1 MNAIEKVSP
10 SAARSDRDTVAS
22 APNGQAAND
31 RAPAGRRRIEAD
43 RRLVA
48 FLVRAKKLDA
58 AAAHEVERAA
68 ASEDRS
74 VVQVLAAR
82 GLIGEEDLAA
92 AIATGLRVPLL
103 AIDDALFEDDVLAYV
118 RDDTA
123 VRCALLPVRKDGEA
137 LLVAMAN
144 PFDQEAIRAIEF
156 TTGIRVRVAAA
167 ARSRVLSVI
176 EQRYKPDQALRSLL
190 RDIPDANVKVVRT
203 DDGQFDIRSITEEAG
218 DAPVVKIVNLCLN
231 DALARGASDVHIE
244 PGPNI
249 MQVRFRVNGVLEDV
263 LEVPKWAQNS
273 VIARLKIMAKLDI
286 TERRIPQDG
295 NLRVRCG
302 EKQIDLR
309 VSSLPTPYG
318 EKIVIRVLN
327 PDSGVR
333 ALDRIGLSDRD
344 FTVVRQMA
352 ETPEGIILVTG
363 PTGSG
368 KTTTLYSMLKTIHSP
383 EINIVTV
390 EDPIE
395 YHIAGITQ
403 VHVNEKQG
411 LTFASALR
419 SLLRQD
425 PDVILV
431 GEIRD
436 RETAQIAFQA
446 AHTGHLVLSTVH
458 TNDAAS
464 TLTRLLE
471 LGVERHVLASSLI
484 GVVAQR
490 LVRTVCPFAGAE
502 KAHGKDCPA
511 CRGSG
516 FAGRTG
522 IYEVLRMTP
531 AIVREIENK
540 ASETTLRALAVAD
553 GTTLLRTDALAKIAA
568 GITTNEEA
576 ARVVQIEDA
585 VPRCPTCDH
594 EVEDRFSVCPYCL
607 GALKQNCPGCNAV
620 LRPEW
625 KTCPF
630 CGPTVASAAP
640 AAPSVQQEP
649 RPASNGSIEV
659 PRVLIVDD
667 TEDIR
672 SMVRMTI
679 ERAIAPVRCIEAANG
694 IEALGLVEMEKPH
707 AIVLDV
713 MMPGLDGFE
722 FCKRLRAKVETA
734 LIPVIM
740 LTACTDAES
749 KEVGFLAGTDDYLT
763 KPFQRPELV
772 ARVRRLLERTYGW
785 AAPAAQTLHS

>member
-1 MNAIEKVSP
+1 
-10 SAARSDRDTVAS
+10 
-22 APNGQAAND
+22 
-31 RAPAGRRRIEAD
+31 
-43 RRLVA
+43 
-48 FLVRAKKLDA
+48 
-58 AAAHEVERAA
+58 
-68 ASEDRS
+68 
-74 VVQVLAAR
+74 
-82 GLIGEEDLAA
+82 
-92 AIATGLRVPLL
+92 
-103 AIDDALFEDDVLAYV
+103 
-118 RDDTA
+118 
-123 VRCALLPVRKDGEA
+123 
-137 LLVAMAN
+137 
-144 PFDQEAIRAIEF
+144 
-156 TTGIRVRVAAA
+156 
-167 ARSRVLSVI
+167 
-176 EQRYKPDQALRSLL
+176 
-190 RDIPDANVKVVRT
+190 
-203 DDGQFDIRSITEEAG
+203 
-218 DAPVVKIVNLCLN
+218 VKIVNLCLN
-231 DALARGASDVHIE
+231 DALVRGASDVHIE
-244 PGPNI
+244 PGPNV

-286 TERRIPQDG
+286 TERRVPQDG
-295 NLRVRCG
+295 NLRARCG
-302 EKQIDLR
+302 DKQIDLR
-309 VSSLPTPYG
+309 VSSLPTPHG

-327 PDSGVR
+327 PESGVR
-333 ALDRIGLSDRD
+333 AIDAIGLSDRD
-344 FTVVRQMA
+344 LAVVRQMIEA
-352 ETPEGIILVTG
+352 PEGILLVTG

-368 KTTTLYSMLKTIHSP
+368 KTTTLYSMLKAIATP

-395 YHIAGITQ
+395 YNIAGITQ

-490 LVRTVCPFAGAE
+490 LVRTICPLAAAG
-502 KAHGKDCPA
+502 KPHGKDCPA

-522 IYEVLRMTP
+522 VYEVLRMTP

-540 ASETTLRALAVAD
+540 ASETTLRTLAVGD
-553 GTTLLRTDALAKIAA
+553 GMTLLRNDALAKIAA

-576 ARVVQIEDA
+576 ARVVQIEDV
-585 VPRCPTCDH
+585 VPHCPTCGQ
-594 EVEDRFSVCPYCL
+594 EVDDRFTVCPYCL
-607 GALKQNCPGCNAV
+607 GALKQNCPVCNAA

-625 KTCPF
+625 KACPF
-630 CGPTVASAAP
+630 CGPTLASSAPVSP
-640 AAPSVQQEP
+640 AAPSPQQDT
-649 RPASNGSIEV
+649 RYASGGSIDV

-667 TEDIR
+667 TEELR
-672 SMVRMTI
+672 SLVRMTI
-679 ERAIAPVRCIEAANG
+679 ERAISPVRCIEAANAF
-694 IEALGLVEMEKPH
+694 EALGVVEMEKPH

-722 FCKRLRAKVETA
+722 FCKRLRAKVDTA

-740 LTACTDAES
+740 LTSCSDSES
-749 KEVGFLAGTDDYLT
+749 KETAFLAGTDDYLT

-785 AAPAAQTLHS
+785 AAPAAQALHS